1 MSSVEKHDFEQ
12 TYGPAGRDF
21 LSDLTDKTPEDT
33 RRVREVGRKFDSG
46 KARPSLVP
54 PVAMFHVIDVFEFGA
69 RKYAPDNW
77 KIVENAETRYLDALM
92 RHVEA
97 YRLGEYFAKDSKL
110 PHLAHVVANA
120 LMLMELR
127 ETVTKTA
134 PANVD
139 NDAVI
144 SYSVYEK

>member
-1 MSSVEKHDFEQ
+1 MSNTFV
-12 TYGPAGRDF
+12 GGAGQII
-21 LSDLTDKTPEDT
+21 TVDK
-33 RRVREVGRKFDSG
+33 VQSGIKFDGG

-54 PVAMFHVIDVFEFGA
+54 PVAMYHVIDVFEYGA

-77 KIVENAETRYLDALM
+77 KIVDNAETRYLDALL

-97 YRLGEYFAKDSKL
+97 YRLGEYYAKDSKL

-127 ETVTKTA
+127 ETVTNTA
-134 PANVD
+134 PTVD
-139 NDAVI
+139 DDKKV
-144 SYSVYEK
+144 SYSIYEQ

>member
-1 MSSVEKHDFEQ
+1 MKEIV
-12 TYGPAGRDF
+12 GRDEPG
-21 LSDLTDKTPEDT
+21 T
-33 RRVREVGRKFDSG
+33 GMKFDKG

-54 PVAMFHVIDVFEFGA
+54 PVGMFHVIDVFEYGA

-77 KIVENAETRYLDALM
+77 KIVDKAETRYLDAMM

-127 ETVTKTA
+127 ETVTNTA
-134 PANVD
+134 PTVD
-139 NDAVI
+139 NDKALT
-144 SYSVYEK
+144 YSVYEQ